1 MSSISNAPR
10 RASAPRAPGRSA
22 PAPENTL
29 IAQLK
34 QKLPLDEEIGKYV
47 QLRPASGG
55 ELKGKCCFHED
66 NSPSLYVN
74 PDAGTY
80 SCHGCGAAGNVVTF
94 ISQMEG
100 GDYETVKLELAER
113 LGLLKPREVSGPERL
128 LQSTAKRYQGA
139 LAGARNASAYLAGRG
154 ISAESIEKF
163 GIGFC
168 WGNEY
173 LNATPSMIADAIK
186 AGLYSERS
194 GRSYL
199 GGRITVPIRNHR
211 GDVIAFG
218 GRTIDRPKSE
228 PEGAPQGESRQPP
241 PKYLNTRETDYFVK
255 AEVLYGLYESRA
267 GIVKSGFAVAVEGYF
282 DVITL
287 NQHGADNAV
296 ALMGANSSPKAFE
309 KLWKHTDNLIFCL
322 DGDAAGEK
330 GVMQSI
336 YAAAQSMTDG
346 KTIAV
351 ATLPPGMDP
360 DEFIVEHGLEG
371 WNSFM
376 KGAAPLSEHIT
387 SKAASDFDM
396 SCAEGRAGFLA
407 HMASSAAMFEG
418 APLIRQGILDQ
429 AQQITHTQV
438 VKHCLAGLRH
448 GARPAD
454 VTDEAI
460 RSIIS
465 SLEKSLGIKPEN
477 TAPAQERTATPS
489 PAAAPQA
496 QQDHAAPGEAR
507 EIKASPRRLQVGR
520 VIARSTVQSPQ
531 RMMPKGTEPRRL
543 TQLLSAAG
551 MDSEDCPSP
560 STNEPHP
567 PEAEQEQSAPPARR
581 FAGPGRGR
589 G

>member
-10 RASAPRAPGRSA
+10 RASAPRAPGKSA

-29 IAQLK
+29 IAQIK
-34 QKLPLDEEIGKYV
+34 QKLSLEDEVGRYV

-66 NSPSLYVN
+66 NSPSFYVN

-100 GDYETVKLELAER
+100 GDYDTVKLELAER
-113 LGLLKPREVSGPERL
+113 LGLLKPREISGPERL

-154 ISAESIEKF
+154 ISSESIEKF

-173 LNATPSMIADAIK
+173 LNATPSMIADANK

-211 GDVIAFG
+211 GEVIAFG

-228 PEGAPQGESRQPP
+228 PEGAAQGESRQPP

-255 AEVLYGLYESRA
+255 AEVLYGLYESRP

-371 WNSFM
+371 WNTFI
-376 KGAAPLSEHIT
+376 KGAAPLSQHIT
-387 SKAASDFDM
+387 NKAAADYDM

-407 HMASSAAMFEG
+407 HMASSADMFEG
-418 APLIRQGILDQ
+418 APLVKQGILDQ

-438 VKHCLAGLRH
+438 VKHCLAGLRQ

-465 SLEKSLGIKPEN
+465 SLEKSLAIKPESM
-477 TAPAQERTATPS
+477 APTQERAATSS

-496 QQDHAAPGEAR
+496 QQSHVTPAVSQ
-507 EIKASPRRLQVGR
+507 EIKAGPRRLQVGR
-520 VIARSTVQSPQ
+520 VIARSKEQAPQ
-531 RMMPKGTEPRRL
+531 RATPKGGEPRRL
-543 TQLLSAAG
+543 TQLLSSAG
-551 MDSEDCPSP
+551 MESDDCPAP
-560 STNEPHP
+560 SMDAP
-567 PEAEQEQSAPPARR
+567 PAGEAEQERAQPTARR